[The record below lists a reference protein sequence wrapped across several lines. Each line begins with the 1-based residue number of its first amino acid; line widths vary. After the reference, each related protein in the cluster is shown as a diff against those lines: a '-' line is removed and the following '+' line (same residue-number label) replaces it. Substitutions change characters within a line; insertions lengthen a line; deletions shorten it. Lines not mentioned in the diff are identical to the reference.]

1 MMSTAGAIGRARH
14 GQTSTAGR
22 INAVLESV
30 IHTRAKSI
38 RRWLICGV
46 YTTGRVA
53 AAAAADAEAKSIR
66 TDGRTD
72 ARWSRRREKIANRCS
87 GGARRRWPRLHAAG
101 VCWSWQSRRVWTWLM
116 AVVVA
121 TAVQPGLASRCRST
135 HACRENILVVAC
147 WTCFLVI
154 LRTIINQLFVDA
166 CSRPSLQVFFARE
179 VAIQKQNRKKDHICI
194 SGLGLCRFRLAHESN
209 YDCPPSV
216 IFRGFR

>member
-46 YTTGRVA
+46 YTTTGRVA

-72 ARWSRRREKIANRCS
+72 AR
-87 GGARRRWPRLHAAG
+87 
-101 VCWSWQSRRVWTWLM
+101 
-116 AVVVA
+116 
-121 TAVQPGLASRCRST
+121 
-135 HACRENILVVAC
+135 
-147 WTCFLVI
+147 
-154 LRTIINQLFVDA
+154 
-166 CSRPSLQVFFARE
+166 
-179 VAIQKQNRKKDHICI
+179 
-194 SGLGLCRFRLAHESN
+194 
-209 YDCPPSV
+209 
-216 IFRGFR
+216 